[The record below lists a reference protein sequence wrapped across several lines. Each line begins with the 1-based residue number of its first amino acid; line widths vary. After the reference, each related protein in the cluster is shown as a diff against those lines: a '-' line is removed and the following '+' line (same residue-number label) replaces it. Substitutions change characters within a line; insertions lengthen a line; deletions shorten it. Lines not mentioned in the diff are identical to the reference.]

1 MSYTYQSAA
10 VFDFEVRIY
19 VSETDTQNLS
29 SIEVDMGDNTPV
41 QQVPISSTESLCN
54 GIKCNH
60 YQFAYDYGSLTYG
73 VFQVSWV
80 DTLRVEDRLNFP
92 TATNAAVALV
102 CWLERSHFPMYDNSG
117 VKFSSHP
124 TFVSQVDQELR
135 YTLVTSDAEADSL
148 LFQLVDLDYSGTAYS
163 DPPGLTL
170 NSNTGEII
178 WNSPPQTG
186 LYEIAVKVSEY
197 RDGFFVGS
205 AMQSITIK
213 VVPQISAAFFQ
224 GQDLWPTQ
232 SGNIWVTPD
241 DLCNLT
247 FSYSDPMADSVAL
260 QSFGEPFALIGNPAT
275 TVENVTTNQ
284 IDCTFDWI
292 PEQSEER
299 TTPYVVTFRG
309 TSFVDTSCF
318 YHDLS
323 AVIFVGEPVG
333 IVPTSYNTFE
343 VDVFPNP
350 SSGLFSIRRERVLN
364 SSLTV
369 SVYDPIGQLIK
380 VESSSLNSLEID
392 LSGFSNGI
400 YLLRID
406 EGTSVVMRKVILN

>member
-1 MSYTYQSAA
+1 
-10 VFDFEVRIY
+10 
-19 VSETDTQNLS
+19 
-29 SIEVDMGDNTPV
+29 
-41 QQVPISSTESLCN
+41 
-54 GIKCNH
+54 
-60 YQFAYDYGSLTYG
+60 
-73 VFQVSWV
+73 
-80 DTLRVEDRLNFP
+80 
-92 TATNAAVALV
+92 
-102 CWLERSHFPMYDNSG
+102 
-117 VKFSSHP
+117 
-124 TFVSQVDQELR
+124 
-135 YTLVTSDAEADSL
+135 
-148 LFQLVDLDYSGTAYS
+148 LVDLDNLGTDYVA
-163 DPPGLTL
+163 PAGLTI
-170 NSNTGEII
+170 NSLSGEIVWDTPTQI
-178 WNSPPQTG
+178 G
-186 LYEIAVKVSEY
+186 LYEIGVRVTEF
-197 RDGFFVGS
+197 RQGIIVGQTR
-205 AMQSITIK
+205 QSITIK
-213 VVPQISAAFFQ
+213 VVSQISTALFQ

-232 SGNIWVTPD
+232 GGYIWVTPD

-247 FSYSDPMADSVAL
+247 FTYSDPLADSVAL
-260 QSFGEPFALIGNPAT
+260 QSCGEPFALIGNPAT
-275 TVENVTTNQ
+275 TIEAVTTNQ
-284 IDCTFDWI
+284 IDCTFDWT
-292 PEQSEER
+292 PEQNDER
-299 TTPYVVTFRG
+299 TTPYIVTFRG

-364 SSLTV
+364 SSFTV